1 MPAFL
6 NAGMLNMRLLHF
18 FLYLRVKGE
27 NGDGRD
33 KTHTH
38 IYIYHQPI
46 LCPSSYLCLHDCSFH
61 GFSNLVAIYYWW
73 IYYLCFEIC

>member
-38 IYIYHQPI
+38 TFIYII
-46 LCPSSYLCLHDCSFH
+46 
-61 GFSNLVAIYYWW
+61 NLFFVHPVIYACM
-73 IYYLCFEIC
+73 IVRFTVLVI